1 MIGNAS
7 NQGPPS
13 QRGVER
19 PGSRKMPIAVLVSG
33 RGFNLQALIDACA
46 LPDFPARIVL
56 VLSNVADA
64 AALARA
70 ERAGIPT
77 QVLEHKRFASRREFD
92 AELQR
97 HIDAAGAALV
107 CLAGFLRLLSPEFV
121 THYAGRLINIHPSLL
136 PAFPGLRTHERAL
149 AAGVRFTGC
158 TVHFV
163 VADVDAGPII
173 VQAAVPVHADDTPE
187 TLGARVLDAE
197 RRIYPQAV
205 RWFAEGRLTID
216 GQRVKIAAPPA
227 APGAAINPPADAR
240 PPR

>member
-1 MIGNAS
+1 MIGNTS
-7 NQGPPS
+7 NQGVPS

-33 RGFNLQALIDACA
+33 RGSNLQALIDACA

-64 AALARA
+64 GGLARA

-77 QVLEHKRFASRREFD
+77 QVLEHRLFASRQAFD
-92 AELQR
+92 AEMQR
-97 HIDAAGAALV
+97 RIDASGAALV
-107 CLAGFLRLLSPEFV
+107 CLAGFMRLLSPEFV
-121 THYAGRLINIHPSLL
+121 AHYAGRLINIHPSLL
-136 PAFPGLRTHERAL
+136 PAFPGLRTHERAI
-149 AAGVRFTGC
+149 AAGVRFAGC

-163 VADVDAGPII
+163 VAEVDAGPII
-173 VQAAVPVHADDTPE
+173 VQAAVPVHGDDTPD

-205 RWFAEGRLTID
+205 RWFAEGRLTVEGKI
-216 GQRVKIAAPPA
+216 VKIAAPPA
-227 APGAAINPPADAR
+227 APGAAINPPTEVR
-240 PPR
+240 PQR